1 MQPHE
6 SGALFGHA
14 QRDAQRERAPRQA
27 ARGDYPSTTLPG
39 AVFWIVEQYICLR
52 GNKKR
57 VFVLILMLLKSFVFG
72 CCAPIHR
79 KLALLRSQTQ

>member
-27 ARGDYPSTTLPG
+27 AHAREST
-39 AVFWIVEQYICLR
+39 A
-52 GNKKR
+52 
-57 VFVLILMLLKSFVFG
+57 
-72 CCAPIHR
+72 
-79 KLALLRSQTQ
+79 RSTSARRQLQEGVAGSSGVN

>member
-27 ARGDYPSTTLPG
+27 AQREAQQPT
-39 AVFWIVEQYICLR
+39 VII
-52 GNKKR
+52 R
-57 VFVLILMLLKSFVFG
+57 VPLFLVPFSGL
-72 CCAPIHR
+72 
-79 KLALLRSQTQ
+79 